1 LDSATGTP
9 ELHETDK
16 NVKIPPAI
24 ELEYDGRINFAMQ
37 QNAIPVVKLL
47 RIVNN
52 SDVPLED
59 LTVSLRLDPE
69 LSEAFEHRIAG
80 LAAHSAFT
88 LEAPDLIISP
98 GRLVNL
104 IERETAL
111 VSVEVSC
118 SGIETVKKSWPVEV
132 LAFNEWNGISSLPE
146 LIAAFVLPNH
156 PAIEEILTIVRK
168 YMEKWSGDPALPG
181 YQSKNPKLVLTMAAA
196 VYSAIQELGITYVMP
211 PASFEKAGQKVRLPE
226 QILSTKMGTCLDLT
240 LLISACFE
248 QAGLHPLIV
257 LVEGH
262 AFPGVW
268 LTNGVFTESVVDD
281 PMRIRKRVDVYDICV
296 FDSSAAAVRPPVPF
310 DSARDKALEYLRDI
324 DTFHYAVDVKAA
336 RNRGMR
342 PLPIRLVEGGYGVLK
357 DTDSNAAV
365 DKNLPFSPEALRF
378 MTDSEAAAPKALDE
392 SFTQKFERWKNKLL
406 DLSLRNR
413 LLNFRPSARTL
424 PLLAHDLA
432 VLEDGL
438 AANTAFELWPRPRI
452 GTGNDP
458 RDVGLYKA
466 KEGADLINEYLRKE
480 LEQKHLYVDLEEKEL
495 EKRLIDIWR
504 SARTSLEETGA
515 NILYL
520 ALGFLAWYETPQS
533 ADRRMA
539 PILLLPVEL
548 VRGSVRDRFRIR
560 IAEDEV
566 RINITLLQKL
576 KVDFGLDISGL
587 DEMPEDHSGYDIPKI
602 FNSFRRAIMNFD
614 RWELLEE
621 SHVGLFW
628 FNKFL
633 MWTDLQNGNDA
644 LLSSPVLQTLITG
657 CDKRTV
663 ESPFI
668 SPDIIDREK
677 APGDCLCPVDA
688 DSSQLAAV
696 YATESDQSF
705 VIEGPPGTGK
715 SQTITNIIAHNIAKG
730 KTVLFVAEKMAA
742 LNVVHNRLKKCGFSP
757 FCLELHSTKT
767 HKGDIIRQFQEAL
780 EVARY
785 LSPEEWESNSCELQ
799 KLRTML
805 NDYLDLLHKPRAL
818 GKSVFQVQSR
828 LISLMDKPCL
838 SLSISSPKD
847 VDRDCYRT
855 LEDEVDRFRNYA
867 QITGAPT
874 EHPLRAVG
882 LTEYDAANRSAFSER
897 LGRALE
903 KTRQFKER
911 ADRFISF
918 FCIPAGGASYNDLA
932 SLVNLAALLGPAHAP
947 AARLLEEKDWAG
959 IKNRIEKW
967 IALGRERNACW
978 TELSQRYDRKLI
990 DLDLNELRILFS
1002 RWSGAF
1008 FAQSFI
1014 MLFSP
1019 RQKISKV
1026 SLKKLPANKDILEH
1040 IEKAMKL
1047 RDNEKVIDAA
1057 GDEGRSFLGNL
1068 WDGTETNWDQVENI
1082 LKWAEDYRRIMSWF
1096 TSRYKGNGE
1105 ASARRF
1111 LEYVCSSEPHSAEEQ
1126 DRIMLRELCESFAAL
1141 MPLHREV
1148 LKEMAIDSGIAWG
1161 GDEAPDFLGRLEQSL
1176 QQWIAHGDLLRDW
1189 CSYRKSLS
1197 RIENLGLSS
1206 LGAAHFNGTLTTPDL
1221 IPVFERS
1228 FYETWL
1234 NAVIKSEPMLIE
1246 FHGTEQNRRIEKF
1259 RTLDKKTITL
1269 ARQYI
1274 LAALA
1279 ARTPGTNGNAVPSS
1293 DLGTLQRELQ
1303 KKRNHMS
1310 IRKLLLQ
1317 IKNLVPRLKPC
1328 FLMSPLSVAQY
1339 LSPGLPPFDLVIFD
1353 EASQVPIWDALG
1365 ALARGKQSV
1374 VVGDPRQLPPTAFFS
1389 KADSGDET
1397 EEDFEELESILDE
1410 CTACSL
1416 PDHILRWHYRSRHEH
1431 LIAFSN
1437 VHYYASRLHTFPSA
1451 GGEKKS
1457 FGVSFRH
1464 IPDGFY
1470 DKGATRTNR
1479 KEAEA
1484 VVSEIVTRLR
1494 NPEEARRSIGVVTF
1508 SQPQQTLIE
1517 DLLDAARRD
1526 NVDIEPY
1533 FTDTVPEP
1541 VFIKN
1546 LENVQGDERDVM
1558 LFSIGYGPDRNGKIS
1573 VNFGP
1578 LNQKGGERRLNV
1590 AITRARE
1597 QVVVFSSLTAD
1608 MIDLSRTG
1616 ATGVKHLRSFLD
1628 FALRGPIAL
1637 QESVTVKSDQ
1647 DYESLFEEEV
1657 GKALE
1662 GRGWTIHR
1670 QVGCSGYRIDLAVAD
1685 PEKPGAFLLGIEC
1698 DGARYHSSRCA
1709 RDRDRLRH
1717 EVLESL
1723 GWQLYHI
1730 WSTDW
1735 WHNKAGELNKL
1746 IQVIEEAKLRKAA
1759 SAEDGAQA
1767 SASEPQT
1774 AYEEA
1779 AVEAEPLKEVSL
1791 CASASAPQADNY
1803 YLYYPIGQP
1812 MGNQELFLRPDQKRT
1827 LIMRLKDIVDYESPI
1842 SKREAS
1848 RRLIAMWGI
1857 QKLGTRIQSYID
1869 DVIRLAQKES
1879 LFTVAQE
1886 ILWKREHDPS
1896 CWDQFRVPHPDAVT
1910 KREMEDIPPREIAN
1924 ASFQLLKQCIAIPPD
1939 DLIRQTAKLFGF
1951 ARTGTKVLESGK
1963 NALRLLE
1970 EEGRCT
1976 FEDGKVV
1983 VKE

>member
-1 LDSATGTP
+1 LDSKV
-9 ELHETDK
+9 ETSEQHYADNTLK
-16 NVKIPPAI
+16 NPLTI
-24 ELEYDGRINFAMQ
+24 ELEYDGRINFAMH
-37 QNAIPVVKLL
+37 QNAIPVVKFL
-47 RIVNN
+47 RITND
-52 SDVPLED
+52 SDTALENLITR
-59 LTVSLRLDPE
+59 LTLEPE
-69 LSEAFEHRIAG
+69 LSEAFEHRLSR

-88 LEAPDLIISP
+88 LEAPDVIISP
-98 GRLVNL
+98 RRLVNL
-104 IERETAL
+104 IERETGL
-111 VSVEVSC
+111 INVEVNC
-118 SGIETVKKSWPVEV
+118 SGFKTVTKSWPVEV

-146 LIAAFVLPNH
+146 LIAAFILPNH
-156 PAIEEILTIVRK
+156 PAIMEILTIVRK

-181 YQSKNPKLVLTMAAA
+181 YQLKNPKLVLTMAAA
-196 VYSAIQELGITYVMP
+196 VYAAIQELGITYVMP
-211 PASFEKAGQKVRLPE
+211 PASFEKTGQKVRLPE
-226 QILSTKMGTCLDLT
+226 QVISTKMGTCLDLT
-240 LLISACFE
+240 LLIAACFE

-257 LVEGH
+257 LAEGH

-268 LTNGVFTESVVDD
+268 LTEGLFTESVVDD
-281 PMRIRKRVDVYDICV
+281 SLRIRKRVDVYDICI
-296 FDSSAAAVRPPVPF
+296 FDSSAVAVRPPVTF
-310 DSARDKALEYLRDI
+310 DAARDKALLYLRNT
-324 DTFHYAVDVKAA
+324 DTFHYAVDVKAS

-357 DTDSNAAV
+357 DAGSNV
-365 DKNLPFSPEALRF
+365 TVEDGLPFSPDKLRF
-378 MTDSEAAAPKALDE
+378 IADLEAAAPKARDE
-392 SFTQKFERWKNKLL
+392 SFTQRFERWKNRLL

-413 LLNFRPSARTL
+413 LLNFKSGAKTL
-424 PLLAHDLA
+424 PLLGHDVA

-438 AANTAFELWPRPRI
+438 AANTAYELWPRPRI
-452 GTGNDP
+452 ATGNDP
-458 RDVGLYKA
+458 RDAGLYKA
-466 KEGADLINEYLRKE
+466 KEGEDLISEYLRKE
-480 LEQKHLYVDLEEKEL
+480 LEQKHLYIDLEEKEL
-495 EKRLIDIWR
+495 DRRLIEIWR
-504 SARTSLEETGA
+504 SARTSLEETGS
-515 NILYL
+515 NILYI
-520 ALGFLAWYETPQS
+520 AVGFLAWYETLQS
-533 ADRRMA
+533 ADRRLA

-548 VRGSVRDRFRIR
+548 VRGSVRDRFRLR
-560 IAEDEV
+560 MAEDEV

-576 KVDFGLDISGL
+576 KADFGLDISGL
-587 DEMPEDHSGYDIPKI
+587 DEMPEDQSGYDIPKI

-633 MWTDLQNGNDA
+633 MWTDLQGGND
-644 LLSSPVLQTLITG
+644 LLMSSPVLKALITG
-657 CDKRTV
+657 CNERGL

-668 SPDIIDREK
+668 SPDRIDREK
-677 APGDCLCPVDA
+677 DPRDCLCPVDA

-742 LNVVHNRLKKCGFSP
+742 LNVVHNRLKRCGLSP

-780 EVARY
+780 EVTRY
-785 LSPEEWESNSCELQ
+785 LSPDEWESNACELQ
-799 KLRTML
+799 KLRTVL
-805 NDYLDLLHKPRAL
+805 NDYLDQLHKPRSL
-818 GKSVFQVQSR
+818 GKTVFQVQSR

-838 SLSISSPKD
+838 PLSISSPED
-847 VDRDCYRT
+847 VDRDFYRT
-855 LEDEVDRFRNYA
+855 LEDEVDRLRSYA
-867 QITGAPT
+867 QMAGDPAR
-874 EHPLRAVG
+874 HPLRAVG
-882 LTEYDAANRSAFSER
+882 ITEYDAANRSALNER
-897 LGRALE
+897 LSRILEAVREFKDRAGL
-903 KTRQFKER
+903 
-911 ADRFISF
+911 FISF
-918 FCIPAGGASYNDLA
+918 YAVPAGAASYNDLA
-932 SLVNLAALLGPAHAP
+932 SLVNLADLLNPQHVP
-947 AARLLEEKDWAG
+947 SERLLEEKDWAG
-959 IKNRIEKW
+959 VKNRLEKL
-967 IALGRERNACW
+967 IAMGRERNACW
-978 TELSQRYDRKLI
+978 AELSQIYDRKLI

-1014 MLFSP
+1014 MLFSS
-1019 RQKISKV
+1019 RRKISKV
-1026 SLKKLPANKDILEH
+1026 SLTKLPANNDILEH
-1040 IEKAMKL
+1040 IEKALKV
-1047 RDNEKVIDAA
+1047 RDNEKSILAA
-1057 GDEGRSFLGNL
+1057 ADECRSFTGGI
-1068 WDGTETNWDQVENI
+1068 WDGTDTDWDKVED
-1082 LKWAEDYRRIMSWF
+1082 LVRWAEEYRRRMSWF
-1096 TSRYKGNGE
+1096 TSRYKGDGE
-1105 ASARRF
+1105 TSVRRF
-1111 LEYVCSSEPHSAEEQ
+1111 LEYVCRSEPAAAEEQ
-1126 DRIMLRELCESFAAL
+1126 DRVIIRDFCESFKAL
-1141 MPLHREV
+1141 MSLQRDLVRE
-1148 LKEMAIDSGIAWG
+1148 LAIDSGIAWG
-1161 GDEAPDFLGRLEQSL
+1161 GDEAPDFHGRLEQSL

-1206 LGAAHFNGTLTTPDL
+1206 IGIAHFDGTLATDDL

-1228 FYETWL
+1228 FYEMWL
-1234 NAVIKSEPMLIE
+1234 NTVMKSEPVLNE

-1259 RTLDKKTITL
+1259 RALDKRAISLIK
-1269 ARQYI
+1269 QYI

-1279 ARTPGTNGNAVPSS
+1279 ARVPGTNGNAIPSS

-1303 KKRNHMS
+1303 KKRKHMS
-1310 IRKLLLQ
+1310 IRKLLIQ
-1317 IKNLVPRLKPC
+1317 IKNLLPRLKPC

-1339 LSPGLPPFDLVIFD
+1339 LSAELPPFDLVIFD

-1374 VVGDPRQLPPTAFFS
+1374 VVGDPRQLPPTTFFS
-1389 KADSGDET
+1389 RADSGDET

-1410 CTACSL
+1410 CTACAL
-1416 PDHILRWHYRSRHEH
+1416 PNHILRWHYRSRHEH

-1437 VHYYASRLHTFPSA
+1437 FHYYASRLHTFPSA

-1464 IPDGFY
+1464 VQDGFY

-1479 KEAEA
+1479 REAEA
-1484 VVSEIVTRLR
+1484 VVNEIVTRLK
-1494 NPEEARRSIGVVTF
+1494 NQEEARRSIGVVTF

-1526 NVDIEPY
+1526 NIDIEPY
-1533 FTDTVPEP
+1533 FTAAVPEP

-1590 AITRARE
+1590 AVTRARE
-1597 QVVVFSSLTAD
+1597 QVVVFSTLTAD

-1628 FALRGPIAL
+1628 FAVRGPKSL
-1637 QESVTVKSDQ
+1637 QETVALNDDQ
-1647 DYESLFEEEV
+1647 EFESLFEEEV

-1662 GRGWTIHR
+1662 GRGWTVFR

-1685 PEKPGAFLLGIEC
+1685 PEKPGEFLLGIEC

-1735 WHNKAGELNKL
+1735 RHNRVNELKKL
-1746 IQVIEEAKLRKAA
+1746 IQAIEEAKLSKAA
-1759 SAEDGAQA
+1759 CAGSFEQTTAL
-1767 SASEPQT
+1767 EPQI
-1774 AYEEA
+1774 A
-1779 AVEAEPLKEVSL
+1779 AESADAELVRDISL
-1791 CASASAPQADNY
+1791 CASAGESQADNY
-1803 YLYYPIGQP
+1803 YLYYPTGQL
-1812 MGNQELFLRPDQKRT
+1812 MGNQELFLRPDQKRI
-1827 LIMRLKDIVDYESPI
+1827 LMMRLKDIVDYESPI

-1848 RRLIAMWGI
+1848 RRLIALWGI
-1857 QKLGTRIQSYID
+1857 QKLGTRIQSYIEE
-1869 DVIRLAQKES
+1869 VIRLALKES
-1879 LFTVAQE
+1879 LFSVVQE

-1896 CWDQFRVPHPDAVT
+1896 SWDQFRVPHPDAAA

-1924 ASFQLLKQCIAIPPD
+1924 ASFHLLTQCIAIPPD
-1939 DLIRQTAKLFGF
+1939 ELIRQTAKLFGF
-1951 ARTGTKVLESGK
+1951 SRMGNKVLECGK

-1976 FEDGKVV
+1976 VLEGKVV
-1983 VKE
+1983 VKG